1 MILCIF
7 DSIGNVFAITDFC
20 LKKAF
25 KLISWSTPVYVDIW
39 PKGIYPAQSIVSV
52 ILQPFCWK
60 RFRRRNLFVGEMLV
74 STTCGS

>member
-39 PKGIYPAQSIVSV
+39 PKGIYPAQNIVFSASLCMTLA
-52 ILQPFCWK
+52 IAIE
-60 RFRRRNLFVGEMLV
+60 R
-74 STTCGS
+74 